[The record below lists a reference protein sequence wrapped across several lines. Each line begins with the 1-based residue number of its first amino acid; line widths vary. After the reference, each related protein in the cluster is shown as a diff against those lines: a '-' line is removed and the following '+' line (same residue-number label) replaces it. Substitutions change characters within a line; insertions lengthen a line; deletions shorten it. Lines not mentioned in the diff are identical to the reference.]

1 MKKNT
6 VKLFVLALALGFG
19 FAANAQEVKKKRV
32 AQTNVAELNR
42 LAERYRLQDAANQK
56 LVAELAEKNNWPLEI
71 RNEKGGYM
79 RLTNVMD
86 GKPVYTS
93 TFNEET
99 AITSRVDKLH
109 PNGGSGLDLTGYFY
123 DNEFEDERVT
133 IGVWDGQYP
142 KVTHPEFV
150 GRFSSMD
157 GAANNPQD
165 HPTHV
170 LGTLIAEGIDPQAR
184 GMAYEGFGK
193 VANFA
198 NDFSEMATNSA
209 SLVLSNH
216 SYGIPTTDSSV
227 TGVYFGG
234 FAKKVDDIAFN
245 APYYQPVIA
254 AGNLADGTYDNL
266 ADRGLAK
273 NGITVAA
280 IYKLDW
286 VNQTTPQIANFSNWG
301 PADDRRIKP
310 DISAAGV
317 DIYSTMAHLLSNP
330 VDYDEM
336 SGTSMA
342 CPSVTGALALIQQHY
357 GQLHTTQDD
366 MLAGVRNYM
375 LSSTLRGLMAH
386 CATEAGPVGPDPK
399 FGWGVINAEK
409 MAEVVTEENNGSL
422 LLENVLAAG
431 QEYELEVEATGTESL
446 VVTLAWTDPA
456 PNISEGDINNQW
468 GESIAVAIVNDLD
481 VKVVKGSE
489 ENFPWKLPA
498 SNTAAALKGVNNVD
512 NIEKVEVD
520 NPSGTYTI
528 KISHKGATLVNPA
541 DTSQPQQV
549 YSLIV
554 TGIGAT
560 TDVKDLSKSSFSVW
574 PNPAH
579 GRLNISIPVAVE
591 NGAKAVVYDMQGRV
605 VLQNAIST
613 ADTELNIENLSSGVY
628 FVNLTNGNKNE
639 VKRFIVK

>member
-19 FAANAQEVKKKRV
+19 FAANAQDAGRKRV
-32 AQTNVAELNR
+32 AQTNVKELNR
-42 LAERYRLQDAANQK
+42 LGENYRLQNAENEK
-56 LVAELAEKNNWPLEI
+56 VVAELAEKNNWPLEV
-71 RNEKGGYM
+71 RKDNGVYM
-79 RLTNVMD
+79 RLSYVKD
-86 GKPVYTS
+86 GKPVYMS

-109 PNGGSGLDLTGYFY
+109 PGGSSGLDLTGYFY
-123 DNEFEDERVT
+123 DNEFDDERVA

-170 LGTLIAEGIDPQAR
+170 LGTLIAQGIDAQAR
-184 GMAYEGFGK
+184 GMAYEGFGR
-193 VANFA
+193 VANFF
-198 NDFSEMATNSA
+198 NDFSEMAINSA

-216 SYGIPTTDSSV
+216 SYGLASSDASI

-234 FAKKVDDIAFN
+234 FAKKVDVIAFN
-245 APYYQPVIA
+245 APYYQPVFA
-254 AGNLADGTYDNL
+254 AGNDGDGTYDNL
-266 ADRGLAK
+266 TDRGLAK

-280 IYKLDW
+280 IHKLDW
-286 VNQTTPQIANFSNWG
+286 VDLTTPQIANFSNWG
-301 PADDRRIKP
+301 PADDKRVKP

-317 DIYSTMAHLLSNP
+317 NIYSTLAHLDLNP
-330 VDYDEM
+330 VDYGEL

-342 CPSVTGALALIQQHY
+342 CPSVTGALALVQQHY
-357 GQLHTTQDD
+357 GQLHTSTDE
-366 MLAGVRNYM
+366 MMAGIRNYM
-375 LSSTLRGLMAH
+375 LSSTLRALMAH

-409 MAEVVTEENNGSL
+409 MADVVTKENNGSL
-422 LLENVLAAG
+422 LLENILVAG
-431 QEYELEVEATGTESL
+431 QEYELQVEATGTEPL
-446 VVTLAWTDPA
+446 VATLAWTDPA
-456 PNISEGDINNQW
+456 PNIDEGNGQDQF
-468 GESIAVAIVNDLD
+468 GESIAIAIVNDLD
-481 VKVVKGSE
+481 IKVVKGSE
-489 ENFPWKLPA
+489 ENLPWKLA
-498 SNTAAALKGVNNVD
+498 TSNSSPALKGVNNVD
-512 NIEKVEVD
+512 NLEKVEVD

-541 DTSQPQQV
+541 NTSQPQQV
-549 YSLIV
+549 YSLVV

-591 NGAKAVVYDMQGRV
+591 NGAKAIVYDMQGRV
-605 VLQNAIST
+605 VLQNAISA

-639 VKRFIVK
+639 VKKFIVK